1 MEWTRMLH
9 AQASRW
15 TARGLDLLYP
25 PRCPICRRETS
36 ETDLAVASESESS
49 SSAASRGLSSRG
61 FFWAATVCD
70 MCTRELSADSGRCLR
85 CGEAGG
91 AADGCRFC
99 PQRPHDWRR
108 IAVLSSYAG
117 GLREAVL
124 RAKRPAG
131 DDVSAAL
138 ASLIVRKHGE
148 RLVSWGVDRVVP
160 VPMHWLRRSIRGT
173 SAADELSRRIA
184 WLLGRP
190 HCRALVRHRATRMQN
205 ELPIADRP
213 HNVQG
218 AFRGR
223 RRFDGERILLVD
235 DVVTTGAT
243 LSACC
248 RALLAAGAATVDVA
262 VVAKADRSVADDA

>member
-1 MEWTRMLH
+1 MEWARMLQ

-15 TARGLDLLYP
+15 AGRGLDLLYP
-25 PRCPICRRETS
+25 PRCPICRRETAA
-36 ETDLAVASESESS
+36 TDQGAVGVAGSPSLASSWASSW
-49 SSAASRGLSSRG
+49 ASD
-61 FFWAATVCD
+61 WTATVCG

-99 PQRPHDWRR
+99 PRRPHGWRQ

-117 GLREAVL
+117 SLREAVL
-124 RAKRPAG
+124 RAKRPTG
-131 DDVSAAL
+131 DDVAAAL

-148 RLVSWGVDRVVP
+148 QLVSWGVGRVVP

-184 WLLGRP
+184 SLLGLP
-190 HCRALVRHRATRMQN
+190 HSRALRRHRATRMQN

-213 HNVQG
+213 LNVQG

-223 RRFDGERILLVD
+223 LRLGGERILLVD
-235 DVVTTGAT
+235 DVMTTGAT

-248 RALLAAGAATVDVA
+248 RALLDAGAATVDVA
-262 VVAKADRSVADDA
+262 VVAKADRSVTDDA